1 MFIIVC
7 FQLKVGYWNVMR
19 FLMLFWYFEY
29 AWWVIF
35 QVKIHCCRVLL
46 ERMSGELLKDNFY
59 LRYYSGHSGKYGHEF
74 LEFEYT
80 RGRLRY
86 ANNSNYRNDELIRKE
101 IWLNDLLALE
111 IKKLIKESEIIKEN
125 DVNWPKRDINGRQEL
140 EIRLEDEH
148 ISFETSKIGS
158 LVDVQDSDDPQGLR
172 VFYYLIQDI
181 KCLIFSLISLHFKIK
196 PIT

>member
-1 MFIIVC
+1 
-7 FQLKVGYWNVMR
+7 
-19 FLMLFWYFEY
+19 
-29 AWWVIF
+29 
-35 QVKIHCCRVLL
+35 
-46 ERMSGELLKDNFY
+46 
-59 LRYYSGHSGKYGHEF
+59 KYGHEF

>member
-1 MFIIVC
+1 M
-7 FQLKVGYWNVMR
+7 
-19 FLMLFWYFEY
+19 
-29 AWWVIF
+29 
-35 QVKIHCCRVLL
+35 
-46 ERMSGELLKDNFY
+46 
-59 LRYYSGHSGKYGHEF
+59 RYYSGHSGKYGHEF

-101 IWLNDLLALE
+101 IWLNDLLAVE
-111 IKKLIKESEIIKEN
+111 IKKLIKESEITKEN

-140 EIRLEDEH
+140 EIRLDDEH

-172 VFYYLIQDI
+172 VFYYLVGVIAT
-181 KCLIFSLISLHFKIK
+181 LN
-196 PIT
+196 